1 MPQLNGDLTSQWLA
15 VRSDVRIDRDL
26 FVFLQQLT
34 NRPIKFRLEIGYPP
48 GEFLRRS
55 CDCLSGFGARSG
67 FGIVFEI
74 LHSNREHEWLV
85 RRAPD
90 VGISGDGLV
99 QDHT

>member
-15 VRSDVRIDRDL
+15 VRSEVRIDRDL

-55 CDCLSGFGARSG
+55 RNCLGGFSAGG
-67 FGIVFEI
+67 GLGIVLEI
-74 LHSNREHEWLV
+74 LHSNREDEGLV